1 MKINGKKLI
10 AAAGLMAA
18 GGLLAILETTRE
30 LTTSKHAEDNRK
42 AVRILLDGYENGTL
56 QVRPE
61 GLGKVRV
68 SAMYWGKA
76 PDYAK

>member
-1 MKINGKKLI
+1 MKINGKKIL

-18 GGLLAILETTRE
+18 GGVLAILETTRE
-30 LTTSKHAEDNRK
+30 LTTSKHAEENRRSF
-42 AVRILLDGYENGTL
+42 RILMDGYENGTL

-61 GLGKVRV
+61 GFGKVRV
-68 SAMYWGKA
+68 SAMYFGKA